1 MNFESDSLAAR
12 RRRVVFY
19 GRVSTEME
27 AQIAALKNQMIWY
40 QQLAERHPE
49 WTVVTMYEDEGISG
63 RSINNRPGFMKMLA
77 DAKKRKFDLIVTRE
91 VSRFARNTVD
101 ALVVTRELKTYGVE
115 VYFVNDD
122 IWTMNGDGELR
133 LTIMASLAQ
142 EESRKFSER
151 VRAGIKI
158 AQGKGRYFAGWRPYG
173 YTNDSAN
180 KTLVVREDEAEV
192 VRRIYA
198 MHAAG
203 IGSTSIAKRLSE
215 ERIPNYAGEFQWKE
229 GQVYEILRNPIYK
242 GYKTTNKEH
251 VSDYLSQTIIKHDKS
266 EYVYVKCDFEPIIPE
281 QEWEACQRRL
291 KRASAFLDGGVSEAY
306 LYGKSENRDKWAC
319 RMFCA
324 CGARMRAATRNKA
337 HEANYLCYRKLK
349 IRRADKSKPMPA
361 WQRVDCKASYVAQWK
376 LELMAKEIFQQVW
389 KDHKQEILD
398 YYREENEKNAISPDH
413 SEEIEK
419 KKQLIEKTQNDRQ
432 EVDSMYRQNLIP
444 LSTYQNIC
452 DRYDACIRHAQE
464 DLAALESKPRFYD
477 LKKIEESL
485 NWEELF
491 PDGYVSREF
500 LDRFVSRIFAVDA
513 QRFVW
518 ELNLSQKSYSMEC
531 GVIGTFRFPYVTTQE
546 LEEKPAADK
555 KRRGK
560 KKGDDERK
568 KYHNQK
574 TVSSD
579 GLYLKM
585 IRGDIPTHIWA
596 QADPCTV
603 VCRLPSSRLAADL
616 PASITIKL
624 NYEQARAYRNSRGY
638 VLWPGNWKDLTVK
651 VLL

>member
-12 RRRVVFY
+12 RRKVVFY

-101 ALVVTRELKTYGVE
+101 ALVVTRELKCYGVE

-122 IWTMNGDGELR
+122 IWTMSGDGELR

-151 VRAGIKI
+151 VKAGIKI
-158 AQGKGRYFAGWRPYG
+158 AQGKGRYFTGWRPYG
-173 YTNDSAN
+173 YTNDSVN

-203 IGSTSIAKRLSE
+203 IGSTTIAKRLSE
-215 ERIPNYAGEFQWKE
+215 ERIPNYTGEFQWKE
-229 GQVYEILRNPIYK
+229 RQVYEILRNPIYK

-251 VSDYLSQTIIKHDKS
+251 VSDYLSQTIIRHDRS

-306 LYGKSENRDKWAC
+306 LYGKSESRDKWAC

-324 CGARMRAATRNKA
+324 CGARMRAASRNKA

-349 IRRADKSKPMPA
+349 SRRADKSKPMPA
-361 WQRVDCKASYVAQWK
+361 WQRVDCNASYVAQWK

-419 KKQLIEKTQNDRQ
+419 KKRLIEKTQNDRQ

-500 LDRFVSRIFAVDA
+500 LDRFVSRIFAVNA

-518 ELNLSQKSYSMEC
+518 ELNLSEKNYSMEC

-568 KYHNQK
+568 KHQNQR

-596 QADPCTV
+596 QADPCMI
-603 VCRLPSSRLAADL
+603 VCRLLSRA
-616 PASITIKL
+616 PASNL
-624 NYEQARAYRNSRGY
+624 AY
-638 VLWPGNWKDLTVK
+638 PA
-651 VLL
+651 